1 MREKE
6 HKMIVTTER
15 KLVTLNV
22 SVAEIEEINAL
33 DFANVGEHDT
43 IVDLDTYHEFVEE
56 DVEIIETVIA
66 KLKEAKVE
74 ADVVQF
80 FLG

>member
-1 MREKE
+1 MK
-6 HKMIVTTER
+6 VTTER

-22 SVAEIEEINAL
+22 TAQEMDKINSL
-33 DFANVGEHDT
+33 DFVNVGDEDS
-43 IVDLDTYHEFVEE
+43 ILDLDTYYEFVEE
-56 DVEIIETVIA
+56 EHEIVEEIIKTIENA
-66 KLKEAKVE
+66 NVE

>member
-1 MREKE
+1 MK
-6 HKMIVTTER
+6 VTTER

-22 SVAEIEEINAL
+22 TAQEMDKINSL
-33 DFANVGEHDT
+33 DFVNVGDEDS
-43 IVDLDTYHEFVEE
+43 ILDLDTYYEFVEE
-56 DVEIIETVIA
+56 EHEIVEEIIKTIEDA
-66 KLKEAKVE
+66 NVE